1 MVATCIFCHFLPT
14 FHRVGE
20 SVTSFFISLDLDL
33 AWQGGLAKE
42 QGGELPRKIRSISF
56 LPVFDFIRGTHVVL
70 ICTWIREGGEE
81 RKGKDSRGI
90 CLRRLIWMLHL
101 ICQKLLVN
109 MR

>member
-1 MVATCIFCHFLPT
+1 MTA
-14 FHRVGE
+14 
-20 SVTSFFISLDLDL
+20 FFISLDLDL

-81 RKGKDSRGI
+81 RKGFKRDLPASAN
-90 CLRRLIWMLHL
+90 MDDASHL
-101 ICQKLLVN
+101 SKAVS
-109 MR
+109 